1 MRHATTFLFLTAAF
15 LTVSSLWAD
24 DAVSLDLLLDD
35 MTERDK
41 LCEWPNPEYVCRQA
55 SSYDRAAVSSGENW
69 FANADCS
76 QFLREEEN
84 NGRREWVL
92 MEADGP
98 GAIVRFWITAP
109 NYVNHLYFYIDNAA
123 EPVIA
128 GASDM
133 VIGGSAVAPSPL
145 SQETARGRN
154 LYLPIPYAKSIK
166 VTCDKIDVQP
176 AFYYQINYRTYAH
189 GTPVESFSQKV
200 LADEAEKIAET
211 CAELDDFASA
221 TDEEGTSESV
231 SVTVAPSASSGSMA
245 FYGPK
250 MITHIS
256 AKIAAEDLA
265 SALRSTLVR
274 IAFDGME
281 TVYVPLGD
289 FFGGGVGLNPYK
301 TRYTEVREDGTF
313 ICRWPMPFQRLAEIE
328 LVNVGDEPV
337 TVNAQFT
344 LDDEQWS
351 DRSMYFHA
359 NWRQQRGIETVAG
372 NGTSDWNYLGVA
384 GKGVYVGDSLSLVN
398 RDPAWWGEGDEKI
411 YVDGEKFPSHFGT
424 GTEDYYGYAW
434 GTPAFFDS
442 MWRAQP
448 RAEGPASY
456 GNVTNL
462 RFRALDAIPFTS
474 DFRFDLEIWHW
485 AKTVVDYSAV
495 TYWYGFPG
503 AKGAGVST
511 PDEIEAE
518 AAAPVAYQ
526 TPFVLK
532 LDGYQ
537 FADDSKPINGR
548 VELQAM
554 AGFGSDWKENRQLF
568 WTGGKPSD
576 KISLLVNVEKENP
589 ATLRLGLTTACDY
602 AIAQVWLDGEKLGCP
617 FDLFNAAGVIHQE
630 QVFGALPPL
639 SAGEHRLDFEIV
651 GKNEKSV
658 NYFFGTDSIVF
669 E

>member
-1 MRHATTFLFLTAAF
+1 MRRTAIFLFLTAAF
-15 LTVSSLWAD
+15 VCASSLWAD
-24 DAVSLDLLLDD
+24 DVVSLDSLLDD
-35 MTERDK
+35 MTDRDD
-41 LCEWPNPEYVCRQA
+41 LCEWPAPEYVCRQA
-55 SSYDRAAVSSGENW
+55 SSYDRAAVSPEENW

-92 MEADGP
+92 METEGP

-109 NYVNHLYFYIDNAA
+109 NYVNHLYFYIDGAA

-128 GASDM
+128 GASDS
-133 VIGGSAVAPSPL
+133 VIGGDAVVPSPL

-176 AFYYQINYRTYAH
+176 SFYYQINYRTYAP
-189 GTPVESFSQKV
+189 GTVVESFSQKA
-200 LADEAEKIAET
+200 LADEAPRIAET
-211 CAELDDFASA
+211 CAELADPSA
-221 TDEEGTSESV
+221 AVPDGKSESV
-231 SVTVAPSASSGSMA
+231 SVTVAPGSSSGPLA
-245 FYGPK
+245 FYGEK
-250 MITHIS
+250 MFTNIS
-256 AKIAAEDLA
+256 AKITAQDLA

-274 IAFDGME
+274 MSFDGKE

-289 FFGGGVGLNPYK
+289 FFGGGVGLNPYQ
-301 TRYTEVREDGTF
+301 TWYTEVREDGTF
-313 ICRWPMPFQRLAEIE
+313 ICRWPMPFQRSASIE
-328 LVNVGDEPV
+328 LINVGKQAV
-337 TVNAQFT
+337 TVNAAFT
-344 LDDEQWS
+344 LDEEEWTA
-351 DRSMYFHA
+351 RSMYFHA

-372 NGTSDWNYLGVA
+372 NGTCDWNYLGVA
-384 GKGVYVGDSLSLVN
+384 GKGIYVGDSLSLVN

-434 GTPAFFDS
+434 GTGAFFDS
-442 MWRAQP
+442 AWRAQP

-462 RFRALDAIPFTS
+462 RFRALDAIPFTTE
-474 DFRFDLEIWHW
+474 FKFDIEVWHW
-485 AKTVVDYSAV
+485 AKTIVDYSVV
-495 TYWYGFPG
+495 TYWYGFDKAVG
-503 AKGAGVST
+503 VGVST
-511 PDEIEAE
+511 PEEIQAE

-526 TPFVLK
+526 TPYVLK
-532 LDGYQ
+532 LDGYK
-537 FADDSKPINGR
+537 FADDSKPISGR

-576 KISLLVNVEKENP
+576 KISLMVNVEKENP
-589 ATLRLGLTTACDY
+589 QTLRLGLTAACDY
-602 AIAQVWLDGEKLGCP
+602 GIVQVWLDGERLGRP
-617 FDLFNAAGVIHQE
+617 FDLFNAQSVIHQE

-639 SAGEHRLDFEIV
+639 AAGEHRVDFEMV

-658 NYFFGTDSIVF
+658 NYFFGTDSIDF